1 MCLKLSIRLQDF
13 FLTLETDRNL
23 GLHWNGETVFQRA
36 KAEFIVFCF
45 GLHSLRGIS
54 KTGLEFRDASEFQK
68 KIWRKDMKWVYLS
81 RNRNLIKIYGAHSA
95 QDRFLGSRRSLLS
108 KRSMYTIEPC
118 IQKIYHKREIELIPL
133 VIHEHK
139 NICYE
144 YARTWS
150 SVC

>member
-1 MCLKLSIRLQDF
+1 M
-13 FLTLETDRNL
+13 TLETDRNL
-23 GLHWNGETVFQRA
+23 GLHWNGEIVFQRA

-133 VIHEHK
+133 VIHDHK